1 MHKNYIQKWFDQMT
15 NVKAFWLVTVY
26 QNGRQFQ
33 FNLEMAI
40 GFFTRNLKFLIKIA
54 CLYLQG
60 TKSTFSND
68 LIILEK
74 LWLTKLYNFITVT
87 WWLFLKTPILKY
99 NFQSLINKI
108 ILKLYLLCQPPI
120 KDIREKLY
128 FCRAVLKKS

>member
-1 MHKNYIQKWFDQMT
+1 MT

-33 FNLEMAI
+33 FDIKMAI

-54 CLYLQG
+54 CLYLQD

-74 LWLTKLYNFITVT
+74 SRFCGKQNFTI
-87 WWLFLKTPILKY
+87 F
-99 NFQSLINKI
+99 NSD
-108 ILKLYLLCQPPI
+108 YLV
-120 KDIREKLY
+120 
-128 FCRAVLKKS
+128 A

>member
-1 MHKNYIQKWFDQMT
+1 MT

-33 FNLEMAI
+33 FDIKMAI

-54 CLYLQG
+54 CLYLQD

-87 WWLFLKTPILKY
+87 W
-99 NFQSLINKI
+99 
-108 ILKLYLLCQPPI
+108 
-120 KDIREKLY
+120 
-128 FCRAVLKKS
+128 